1 MRVLAITAGPA
12 AQGRITEA
20 REVVGRIGLIGTI
33 ELMIFGGMFTGILAG
48 VVYSILRP
56 WLPPKRVGG
65 AVLGLLLLVAAATR
79 LDPLRPR
86 NPDFHLLGHPLTA
99 VVAFSALALFHGM
112 VLTSVAAKLS
122 STVPLLPSRKAIPAH
137 VPVIVLLLP
146 LLGGIGPLLGLP
158 ILAGIVVLSLTV
170 PRRPKLM
177 SALKSRR
184 TRIAGR
190 VALAAGGLA
199 FLPGFVSDLT
209 ELLSRA

>member
-1 MRVLAITAGPA
+1 L
-12 AQGRITEA
+12 
-20 REVVGRIGLIGTI
+20 
-33 ELMIFGGMFTGILAG
+33 
-48 VVYSILRP
+48 
-56 WLPPKRVGG
+56 
-65 AVLGLLLLVAAATR
+65 
-79 LDPLRPR
+79 PLRPG
-86 NPDFHLLGHPLTA
+86 NPDFRLLGHPLAA